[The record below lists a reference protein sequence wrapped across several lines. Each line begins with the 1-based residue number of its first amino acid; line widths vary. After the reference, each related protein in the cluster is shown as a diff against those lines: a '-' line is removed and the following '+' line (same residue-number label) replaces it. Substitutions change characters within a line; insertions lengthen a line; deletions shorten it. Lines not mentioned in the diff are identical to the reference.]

1 MSELNM
7 IKGINARQIKLLQES
22 GVSTAEA
29 LAMSPHIEIAN
40 IDGLGEKTAKKLIW
54 NARNALKMTDF
65 VAAAEI
71 NENVEYI
78 TTGSAELNRILGGGI
93 QTGKLTEV
101 FGPFKSGKTNLAHT
115 LSITAQL
122 PESKG
127 GLNTPVAYID
137 TENTFSRDKIVRI
150 AKRFGLDEKTVL
162 SKLYHSRIYSSDHQA
177 QMIQKAETLCK
188 TRGVRLLIVDSL
200 MALMRNEYMGIGML
214 AKRQGV
220 LNNMI
225 HALSR
230 IAETYNCAIL
240 LTNQVT
246 TKMMGMFSA
255 EDAIGGNIVAHG
267 CHFRVMFK
275 TKGFSSNNSL
285 KRKAIIV
292 DAPDLPPEE
301 CEFYIT
307 STGIADTEKS
317 EITITEEP
325 ILDFEVEKLYEESDV
340 EDVEDEASSE
350 TNDNPTSI
358 PITHV
363 KGVGKGT
370 AENLKSEGI
379 TSINELLSADPEEL
393 ASKISGISSKKVI
406 EMQKSAEILLK
417 T

>member
-1 MSELNM
+1 M

-78 TTGSAELNRILGGGI
+78 TTGSAALNNILGGGI

-115 LSITAQL
+115 LSVTVQL

-127 GLNTPVAYID
+127 GLNAPVAYID
-137 TENTFSRDKIVRI
+137 TENTFAKEKIVRI

-188 TRGVRLLIVDSL
+188 TRGIRLLIVDSL

-255 EDAIGGNIVAHG
+255 EDAIGGNSFEHIVQ
-267 CHFRVMFK
+267 C
-275 TKGFSSNNSL
+275 S
-285 KRKAIIV
+285 
-292 DAPDLPPEE
+292 
-301 CEFYIT
+301 
-307 STGIADTEKS
+307 
-317 EITITEEP
+317 
-325 ILDFEVEKLYEESDV
+325 
-340 EDVEDEASSE
+340 
-350 TNDNPTSI
+350 
-358 PITHV
+358 
-363 KGVGKGT
+363 
-370 AENLKSEGI
+370 
-379 TSINELLSADPEEL
+379 
-393 ASKISGISSKKVI
+393 
-406 EMQKSAEILLK
+406 
-417 T
+417 